1 MNKFGSYVRDCR
13 EALNNKRKGYSV
25 RKVAEKI
32 GVEPA
37 FLSKV
42 ERDLVPP
49 PSEKK
54 IIALAK
60 VIEVD
65 ADVLLAMAGKVSS
78 DLLKIIQKRPLI
90 FADLIRKSPHEVV
103 LAANKY
109 EGDKAEVGFLEAY
122 ELGFGEPIGLSAEH
136 GHGIGELYDRVKAAM
151 GSEADLFE
159 EEEDDEAFDPDTPF
173 EVDPDV
179 PLRVA
184 ILGRPNAGKST
195 LINHMLG
202 EERMLT
208 GPEAGI
214 TRDAIGIDWQWQEG
228 DQKRPIK
235 LWDTAGIRRKSRVS
249 EKLEKLSVADALR
262 AVKFAEIVVLLI
274 DADTPFDK
282 QDVQLADLVE
292 REGRAMVIAIN
303 KWDLKLDRNKVR
315 EIIRDKLEFALPR
328 LRGIPVITMSAK
340 TGKGVERLMP
350 AVIRQHE
357 IWNGRVPT
365 ARLNK
370 WLADATA
377 RHAPPADKGRPVR
390 LRYVTQAKA
399 RPPTFAAFSSRG
411 HAVPE
416 SYIRYFQGKG
426 RKGFNIWLRR
436 YVQYKDLMLPILEQY
451 DLPEELIVVSMIE
464 SGFDPKAISRA
475 KAVGLWQFMYSTGKQ
490 YGLNRN
496 WYIDERQDPIK
507 STHAAAKYFKD
518 LYNEFEDWYL
528 VLAAYNTGPGRV
540 NRALKLH
547 DTSDYWQLYSLP
559 KDTKNYIPYYLSSAI
574 ILQNPEKYGFKIPK
588 SNPLRFDEVEIEKSS
603 DLNVLAK
610 AADTK
615 VSTIKKLNPELRQP
629 ATPNNGPYSLNIP
642 FGKKES
648 FYKKF
653 NSIPDDEKFAVQKV
667 EHRVQKGENLTS
679 IAAKYRVLKADLQTI
694 NNITNANNIRIG
706 QILKI
711 PVKGGIYANY
721 PEKIIYK
728 VKVGDQ
734 LGFIAE
740 KYNTRASE
748 IRKWNGMEA
757 NDSTIYPGQKLTL
770 FVKGQPV
777 KDTPKKNVY
786 IVKSGDN
793 LSMIAEKNNTT
804 VSKIKSWNSMK
815 SSTIYPGQKLT
826 IYFE

>member
-1 MNKFGSYVRDCR
+1 MSFTLAIVGRPNVGKSTLFNRLTGKKLALVDDRPGVTRDRR
-13 EALNNKRKGYSV
+13 EGEARLGELRFTVIDTAGFEDAKTGTLEARM
-25 RKVAEKI
+25 RQQTE
-32 GVEPA
+32 
-37 FLSKV
+37 
-42 ERDLVPP
+42 
-49 PSEKK
+49 
-54 IIALAK
+54 IAITQSDMVLML
-60 VIEVD
+60 VD
-65 ADVLLAMAGKVSS
+65 ARTGLLPE
-78 DLLKIIQKRPLI
+78 DRY

-109 EGDKAEVGFLEAY
+109 EGDKAEAGFLEAY

-159 EEEDDEAFDPDTPF
+159 EEEDDEAFDPDIPF

-340 TGKGVERLMP
+340 TGKDVERLMP

-370 WLADATA
+370 WLADAIA

-416 SYIRYFQGKG
+416 SYIRYLINSLRETFDLQGVPIRFFI
-426 RKGFNIWLRR
+426 RKGKN
-436 YVQYKDLMLPILEQY
+436 PY
-451 DLPEELIVVSMIE
+451 D
-464 SGFDPKAISRA
+464 D
-475 KAVGLWQFMYSTGKQ
+475 
-490 YGLNRN
+490 
-496 WYIDERQDPIK
+496 K
-507 STHAAAKYFKD
+507 S
-518 LYNEFEDWYL
+518 
-528 VLAAYNTGPGRV
+528 
-540 NRALKLH
+540 
-547 DTSDYWQLYSLP
+547 
-559 KDTKNYIPYYLSSAI
+559 
-574 ILQNPEKYGFKIPK
+574 
-588 SNPLRFDEVEIEKSS
+588 
-603 DLNVLAK
+603 
-610 AADTK
+610 
-615 VSTIKKLNPELRQP
+615 
-629 ATPNNGPYSLNIP
+629 
-642 FGKKES
+642 
-648 FYKKF
+648 
-653 NSIPDDEKFAVQKV
+653 
-667 EHRVQKGENLTS
+667 
-679 IAAKYRVLKADLQTI
+679 
-694 NNITNANNIRIG
+694 
-706 QILKI
+706 
-711 PVKGGIYANY
+711 
-721 PEKIIYK
+721 
-728 VKVGDQ
+728 
-734 LGFIAE
+734 
-740 KYNTRASE
+740 
-748 IRKWNGMEA
+748 
-757 NDSTIYPGQKLTL
+757 
-770 FVKGQPV
+770 
-777 KDTPKKNVY
+777 
-786 IVKSGDN
+786 
-793 LSMIAEKNNTT
+793 
-804 VSKIKSWNSMK
+804 
-815 SSTIYPGQKLT
+815 
-826 IYFE
+826 